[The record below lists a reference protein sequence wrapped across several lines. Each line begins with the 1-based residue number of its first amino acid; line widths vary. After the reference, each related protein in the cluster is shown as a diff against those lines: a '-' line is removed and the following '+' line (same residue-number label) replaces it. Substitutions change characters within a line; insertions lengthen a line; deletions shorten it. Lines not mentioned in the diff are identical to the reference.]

1 MSGHSKFAN
10 IKHKKEKNDA
20 AKGKIF
26 TIIGRE
32 IAVAVKEGGPDPANN
47 FKLAQVIAKAKSN
60 NMPNDTIERGIKK
73 AAGDGNSV
81 NYEFCTYEG
90 YGPSG
95 TAIIVKCLTDNKNR
109 TASNVRSAFTKGN
122 GNIGTPG
129 CVSFMFDKKGQILI
143 DREEF
148 EMDADEL
155 MMLAL
160 DAGAEDFAEEEDS
173 FEIITDPDSFSE
185 VREKLEEAGIPMM
198 EASVTM
204 IPQTY
209 VELTDETD
217 IKNILTACEN
227 TEKLLLANKNHA
239 EKDIAFHTAIALSSK
254 NIVVP
259 KLVPIINSSIP
270 LIRESAKFTMRDET
284 IEIHREI
291 ADAIAAH
298 DAVRAHDAMYLHLIY
313 NRKHI
318 KSIN

>member
-1 MSGHSKFAN
+1 MGYKEYFPGVTEKKNANEIFERIFKRTEKLN
-10 IKHKKEKNDA
+10 IKALGNRRQITCKIPKKKLFLREAMRALASRNV
-20 AKGKIF
+20 I
-26 TIIGRE
+26 TIRQG
-32 IAVAVKEGGPDPANN
+32 
-47 FKLAQVIAKAKSN
+47 
-60 NMPNDTIERGIKK
+60 
-73 AAGDGNSV
+73 
-81 NYEFCTYEG
+81 
-90 YGPSG
+90 SG
-95 TAIIVKCLTDNKNR
+95 SYV
-109 TASNVRSAFTKGN
+109 SA
-122 GNIGTPG
+122 TPG
-129 CVSFMFDKKGQILI
+129 MIDDPFGLTFVEDKQKMIKDLMEIRFLI
-143 DREEF
+143 EPSIAAMAAIR
-148 EMDADEL
+148 A
-155 MMLAL
+155 
-160 DAGAEDFAEEEDS
+160 
-173 FEIITDPDSFSE
+173 
-185 VREKLEEAGIPMM
+185 
-198 EASVTM
+198 
-204 IPQTY
+204 
-209 VELTDETD
+209 DETD

>member
-1 MSGHSKFAN
+1 MGYKEYFPGVTDKKNANEILERIFKRTEKLN
-10 IKHKKEKNDA
+10 IKVLGNRRQVTCKIPKKKLFLREAMRALASRNV
-20 AKGKIF
+20 I
-26 TIIGRE
+26 TIRQG
-32 IAVAVKEGGPDPANN
+32 
-47 FKLAQVIAKAKSN
+47 
-60 NMPNDTIERGIKK
+60 
-73 AAGDGNSV
+73 
-81 NYEFCTYEG
+81 
-90 YGPSG
+90 SG
-95 TAIIVKCLTDNKNR
+95 SYV
-109 TASNVRSAFTKGN
+109 SA
-122 GNIGTPG
+122 TPG
-129 CVSFMFDKKGQILI
+129 MIDDPFGLTFVEDKQKMIKDLMEIRFLI
-143 DREEF
+143 EPSIAAMAAIR
-148 EMDADEL
+148 A
-155 MMLAL
+155 
-160 DAGAEDFAEEEDS
+160 
-173 FEIITDPDSFSE
+173 
-185 VREKLEEAGIPMM
+185 
-198 EASVTM
+198 
-204 IPQTY
+204 
-209 VELTDETD
+209 DETD